1 MIAVIAILALIGAL
15 AGVAKASSE
24 RLMGRWAFAKFALL
38 AWAPILLL
46 VALDFVRFQ
55 VLDVS
60 LMNALDVISKN
71 ATPWLVVWLLL
82 TSYPLFTRVAW
93 RLNDASKGRFW
104 GYVAVVPYVNIFI
117 FVYLC
122 LLPSKTDTS
131 QGAKKSSA
139 GLD

>member
-1 MIAVIAILALIGAL
+1 MIALMAILALLGAL
-15 AGVAKASSE
+15 AGLAKASSE
-24 RLMGRWAFAKFALL
+24 RLMGRLSFAKFALL
-38 AWAPILLL
+38 AWTPLLL
-46 VALDFVRFQ
+46 LAALDLMRLGG

-60 LMNALDVISKN
+60 LKN
-71 ATPWLVVWLLL
+71 ASTWLVVWLLL

-122 LLPSKTDTS
+122 LVPSKSDSS
-131 QGAKKSSA
+131 QGAKKI
-139 GLD
+139 GVED